1 MGVLLWVNH
10 ILEISREDGPADI
23 NAAEALTRPE
33 ILAPAGNFEMMRAA
47 VENGA
52 DAVYFGVQEFNARIR
67 AANFSLDELPEI
79 MSWLHTRGVCGYVTL
94 NTLVFSSEIPAIMR
108 VVRACSAAGVDAVLV
123 QDLGLAR
130 LCAQVAPDL
139 PVHASTQM
147 TLTSAESIS
156 GAEALGLE
164 LERVVA
170 ARETSIKE
178 LRTLRRGT
186 AKEIEVFVH
195 GAICVAY
202 SGQCLTS
209 EALGGRS
216 ANRGECAQ
224 ACRLPYDLYVDD
236 AKHDLGDV
244 RYLLSP
250 KDLAAYNDIGELVR
264 AGIVSLKIEGRLKS
278 PLYVAATVQAYRKA
292 VDEAFGVQGKV
303 IDPELDSPTREML
316 EMTFSRGFTGGYL
329 HKTDHQAVVEGRFP
343 KKRGL
348 YLGAVRRVLNDGVV
362 IALEAPLKPGDG
374 VVFDA
379 GHPDV
384 EEQGGRVYE
393 VNPHG
398 DSGVSPRKKR
408 QRTQEAIVKF
418 GHDAIQF
425 NRIREGD
432 RVWKTSDPALD
443 KKLGESFAGEAPRFR
458 RPVSAE
464 VVAAIGE
471 PLRLTLTHC
480 QGESVTVED
489 VEPADAAR
497 SRPLTAD
504 YLDGQIGRLGGTPFY
519 LDKLKLDA
527 SGDVMVPVSR
537 LNALRRRAVDDL
549 LQKLSARHHGRRR
562 GGIEKWSDLEVPRSV
577 GLQGH
582 TAAGM
587 SAHATSPPVSGAQLS
602 VLCRSLEQV
611 QAIVDHGGV
620 DTIYTD
626 FEDIRLHREARQII
640 PRKTIQFVPASL
652 RIIKPGEAPFARKL
666 LEAEPDAVLVRNLA
680 AWEVLRNAAPEL
692 PLMADYSLN
701 IANHLTARLLIEKG
715 FASLTPSY
723 DLNIDQLCDML
734 GQSDP
739 GWFETTVHQHLP
751 MFHMEHCVFCRFLS
765 DGTDFTNCGRPCETH
780 EIELRDRMGYKHP
793 VKADAGC
800 RNTVFNAI
808 PQSASAYL
816 DRLQGVGLRR
826 FRIELLGQS
835 ATETRRAIDAYLPA
849 VRGERD
855 GREVWRSVKAISKL
869 GVTRG
874 SLDSS

>member
-1 MGVLLWVNH
+1 M
-10 ILEISREDGPADI
+10 A
-23 NAAEALTRPE
+23 NAMPVVRPE

-52 DAVYFGVQEFNARIR
+52 DAIYFGVQEFNARIR

-79 MSWLHTRGVCGYVTL
+79 MDWLHTRGVCGYVTL
-94 NTLVFSSEIPAIMR
+94 NTLVFTSEVPAIVR

-123 QDLGLAR
+123 QDLGVAR
-130 LCAQVAPDL
+130 LCADIAPDL

-156 GAEALGLE
+156 GAEALGLQ

-250 KDLAAYNDIGELVR
+250 KDLAAYNDIGELIR

-292 VDEAFGVQGKV
+292 VDEAFGAEGKV
-303 IDPELDSPTREML
+303 IDPQLDSDSREML

-348 YLGAVRRVLNDGVV
+348 YLGTVRRVLNDGVV

-379 GHPDV
+379 GHPDA

-393 VNPHG
+393 VKPQGGN
-398 DSGVSPRKKR
+398 DVSSGKKHKR
-408 QRTQEAIVKF
+408 MQETVVRF
-418 GHDAIQF
+418 GHDAIHF
-425 NRIREGD
+425 SRIHEGD

-443 KKLGESFAGEAPRFR
+443 KRLGESFAGEAPRFR
-458 RPVSAE
+458 RPVSAD

-489 VEPADAAR
+489 MEPAEAAR
-497 SRPLTAD
+497 SRPLTTE
-504 YLDGQIGRLGGTPFY
+504 YLHGQIGRLGGTPFT

-527 SGDVMVPVSR
+527 SGAVMVPVSR
-537 LNALRRRAVDDL
+537 LNALRRRAVNDL
-549 LQKLSARHHGRRR
+549 LQKLAARHHDRRKVDVV
-562 GGIEKWSDLEVPRSV
+562 KWSAMQAPLSME
-577 GLQGH
+577 LQVQ
-582 TAAGM
+582 TVAGK
-587 SAHATSPPVSGAQLS
+587 SAHATASPISEAQLS
-602 VLCRSLEQV
+602 VLCRTLEQV
-611 QAIVDHGGV
+611 RAVVKHSGIN
-620 DTIYTD
+620 TIYTD
-626 FEDIRLHREARQII
+626 FEDIRLHREARKIV
-640 PRKTIQFVPASL
+640 PRDAIRFVPASL
-652 RIIKPGEAPFARKL
+652 RIIKPGEAPFVRKL
-666 LEAEPDAVLVRNLA
+666 LEAEPDAILVRNLA
-680 AWEVLRNAAPEL
+680 AWEVLRNATSTL
-692 PLMADYSLN
+692 PLLADYSLN
-701 IANHLTARLLIEKG
+701 IANHLTACLLMDNG

-723 DLNIDQLCDML
+723 DLNIDQLCDMM
-734 GQSDP
+734 GQADP
-739 GWFETTVHQHLP
+739 GWFEVTVHQHLP

-765 DGTDFTNCGRPCETH
+765 NGTDFTNCGRPCESH

-808 PQSASAYL
+808 PQSASAYI
-816 DRLQGVGLRR
+816 DRLHGVGVRR
-826 FRIELLGQS
+826 FRIELLSQS
-835 ATETRRAIDAYLPA
+835 SAETRRAIDAYLPA
-849 VRGERD
+849 IRGERD

-874 SLDSS
+874 SLDSA